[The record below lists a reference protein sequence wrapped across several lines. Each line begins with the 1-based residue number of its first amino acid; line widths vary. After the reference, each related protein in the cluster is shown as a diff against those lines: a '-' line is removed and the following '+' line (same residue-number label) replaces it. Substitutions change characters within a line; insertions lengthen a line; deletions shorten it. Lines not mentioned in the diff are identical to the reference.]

1 QTMQTVPAYVGAR
14 AVPFGRSVRVG
25 WAPKPLTPRRAA
37 GKVAGGSRSE
47 ADKDE
52 SDEVT
57 TVTTE
62 SLAEKFKQLSDSEK
76 AQEWIQSE
84 AQNQLTSESIAE
96 VIQRF
101 ADGQVSGQNLVTANF
116 QELKESFNIR
126 AGPAKTQDTT
136 DEACFGAYLAVHR
149 TGCIGTGSMLAAL
162 GKLDV
167 EPNLLDADAYPYC
180 PRAMRPGCPYIDVHR
195 TGCIGTGSM
204 LAALGKLDVELDLWN
219 SAIELIK
226 KKNSPVKDTA
236 LDATKTD
243 LKGYNEM
250 QVASWLVAVLCKT
263 STADAIKEVVTSLS
277 GMNGPGLVAATV
289 EELEEKYGLS
299 KAMATSLA
307 RIVHCLTD
315 PAEITFADIAQDVTY
330 AECVFDGVW
339 VYNLLTRLPCGY
351 IPDAQHLGSVILED
365 GPQKRCIPVLFGE
378 SGSGKTV
385 QALFAPACKMLKT
398 NPGIVRVFACS
409 LPDGSEHLDR
419 VREASVKNNTA
430 VPAQWCKEFVLQEF
444 KERLTNAFPNHGDLV
459 RGWLEDEQRDSSALG
474 SVVFVI
480 DEITKCP
487 ELAKGIAACQDDI
500 YKELKRFC
508 DSPQLVMAGTSAARV
523 LEPGL
528 NLDYSSDPSN
538 VCLVAVGQ
546 VQGHSFLKGLIDH
559 FIPQKRVSHR
569 DLAGVP
575 FLEPYLSNAR
585 TAMLLVEEVGRFVER
600 KDIDSADSY
609 RIWKRFPW
617 PPGCF
622 VPLRYRTLNGL
633 QRITSLKQR
642 ELVARNALALLMHLG
657 VAGQGV
663 RPSASD
669 AMICVDLGLCTPS
682 NYSQLLAHCE
692 RDPSSKD
699 YCREV
704 TFVSSPALTQMLL
717 AAFSV
722 PTIIPQHGDSF
733 EDIIAEA
740 ERRFAEVV
748 TGKRAIVVT
757 LDHALPPQQ
766 NQNKMEGIP
775 GLTFHEILAA
785 LARKETV
792 VLKNGPSAQG
802 ASLVLRR
809 SEGSRKPLVR
819 LIQAKNRRSRTEIL
833 PAVAALGATCQN
845 QSHRLYAL
853 NRSAAVLHFLCRVVS
868 ETSAPQDTDLQGKYG
883 LLFRPGHASQVDVK
897 VELIVWERVG
907 PRRIPRTFRVFRPSF
922 LNSTPI
928 VKLRSLE
935 HLAPF
940 PTDVKM
946 QGANASYMTWT
957 FS

>member
-1 QTMQTVPAYVGAR
+1 M
-14 AVPFGRSVRVG
+14 
-25 WAPKPLTPRRAA
+25 
-37 GKVAGGSRSE
+37 
-47 ADKDE
+47 
-52 SDEVT
+52 
-57 TVTTE
+57 TE
-62 SLAEKFKQLSDSEK
+62 S
-76 AQEWIQSE
+76 
-84 AQNQLTSESIAE
+84 
-96 VIQRF
+96 
-101 ADGQVSGQNLVTANF
+101 
-116 QELKESFNIR
+116 
-126 AGPAKTQDTT
+126 
-136 DEACFGAYLAVHR
+136 
-149 TGCIGTGSMLAAL
+149 
-162 GKLDV
+162 
-167 EPNLLDADAYPYC
+167 
-180 PRAMRPGCPYIDVHR
+180 
-195 TGCIGTGSM
+195 GSM